1 MGFFDVL
8 EFIGD
13 CAGEAL
19 EIAGACAEIAG
30 TVVVETAKFGIATA
44 DAVKEF
50 GDNMLHITDDDYV
63 SPYTKKYDSIQII
76 EASQEKLE
84 LEKKKYEKRY
94 NCTFSKVSRNFRL
107 KKELLGKTEEK
118 LNNSKTEDFC
128 ISEVRISDLVS
139 DQLFKFSVGDALG
152 IFGQSI
158 RDKAASEFLENAKD
172 FQVKVDAL
180 CAKLHK
186 DEAILDSIDEQID
199 VEEKILNVLKENLE
213 KNPSNKQQIGYL
225 LRQLI
230 ETKILDSQGNISQK
244 YINQLN
250 QLQMTL

>member
-1 MGFFDVL
+1 M
-8 EFIGD
+8 
-13 CAGEAL
+13 
-19 EIAGACAEIAG
+19 
-30 TVVVETAKFGIATA
+30 
-44 DAVKEF
+44 
-50 GDNMLHITDDDYV
+50 
-63 SPYTKKYDSIQII
+63 
-76 EASQEKLE
+76 
-84 LEKKKYEKRY
+84 
-94 NCTFSKVSRNFRL
+94 
-107 KKELLGKTEEK
+107 
-118 LNNSKTEDFC
+118 
-128 ISEVRISDLVS
+128 
-139 DQLFKFSVGDALG
+139 
-152 IFGQSI
+152 
-158 RDKAASEFLENAKD
+158 
-172 FQVKVDAL
+172 